1 LTDQEKEALA
11 GAGAVMH
18 LYFDRLNARDEAG
31 IRERAFHFPHARFH
45 GNGITVLARPEDFK
59 FADFLGRSDNSG
71 WHHST
76 WDYYEPIDVA
86 PTKVH
91 YRVSSPGG
99 ARTAPA
105 SAASARSIPA
115 SSRTGAGASR
125 ADRAGPPEPLRRLP
139 GLRPIAAAST
149 SISHSD
155 CPPLPRTLAWKP
167 KRRARRCSKNCHR
180 GMET

>member
-59 FADFLGRSDNSG
+59 FEDFLGRSDNSG

-91 YRVSSPGG
+91 YRVSF
-99 ARTAPA
+99 
-105 SAASARSIPA
+105 
-115 SSRTGAGASR
+115 SRWR
-125 ADRAGPPEPLRRLP
+125 ADGTRIGSFRSLYICILKDGRWGIQGRSSW
-139 GLRPIAAAST
+139 AA
-149 SISHSD
+149 
-155 CPPLPRTLAWKP
+155 
-167 KRRARRCSKNCHR
+167 
-180 GMET
+180 